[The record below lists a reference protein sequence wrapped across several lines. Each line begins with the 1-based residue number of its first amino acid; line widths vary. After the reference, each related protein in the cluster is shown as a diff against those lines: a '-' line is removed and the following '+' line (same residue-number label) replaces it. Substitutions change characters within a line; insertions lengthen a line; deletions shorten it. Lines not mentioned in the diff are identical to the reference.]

1 MSSFGGG
8 GQRSSGSGRTGGRG
22 GRGGR
27 HHSGG
32 RGSYGHHGDGGSTGG
47 GKGRLTACRNYISG
61 GTCSHGDNCSFSHA
75 VKLHAC
81 MDGSN
86 VPATHQQHHQQYG
99 SSRSSSY
106 PHGTSTSTNGYSSSS
121 SKGTAGP
128 PDDSQSM
135 AVSSVALWE
144 DSSSIIKIF
153 SGSYDGHWRL
163 WNTAA
168 NFSREF
174 EHCMSPTSKVNV
186 VRVSSHQFLYVAFDS
201 PIPGIIPL
209 ASVGMVHIWNLL
221 TPQQP
226 PIELQLQPGLAP
238 YANGMGVSSLLP
250 LSDNTLLTGGKDGS
264 IGIWSLQQQQQQPS
278 LGATPTDMA
287 ATSCYRQSSLLLG
300 HAREVTALLSV
311 ITTTT
316 TTTAPST
323 TTTVLWSSS
332 TDGTIRLWDIAG
344 GACLCVLS
352 SDTKD
357 SQGRLVGHTSAVTS
371 LRLWESGE
379 FGNYVLSAGLDGC
392 IKAWSTE
399 GVLIAS
405 SSDTVHAPT
414 ATANAASAMNNPATG
429 VVCMA
434 ISHDAQSQPLLLCG
448 LTNGEIAIRSLKQT
462 STTPA
467 FTLLMTLNSRFL
479 GCGHLFGA
487 VRCLETGPHSTFY
500 SGGEDGKLNVW
511 QVTGDF
517 GLK

>member
-8 GQRSSGSGRTGGRG
+8 GGGQRSTSSGRIGGRGGG

-27 HHSGG
+27 HHGGG
-32 RGSYGHHGDGGSTGG
+32 RSYHGDGSGGSG

-61 GTCSHGDNCSFSHA
+61 GTCSHGDHCSFSHA

-81 MDGSN
+81 IDGSHA
-86 VPATHQQHHQQYG
+86 PSGHQQQQQQQQYG
-99 SSRSSSY
+99 SSRSSY
-106 PHGTSTSTNGYSSSS
+106 PTTANGYP
-121 SKGTAGP
+121 KGTTEEQQAI
-128 PDDSQSM
+128 

-144 DSSSIIKIF
+144 DSAAIKIF
-153 SGSYDGHWRL
+153 SGSHDGHWRL

-174 EHCMSPTSKVNV
+174 EHCMSPSSKVNV
-186 VRVSSHQFLYVAFDS
+186 VKVFSHYLYVAFDS
-201 PIPGIIPL
+201 PLPGLIPL

-226 PIELQLQPGLAP
+226 PIELHLQPGLAP
-238 YANGMGVSSLLP
+238 YANGMGLSSLLG
-250 LSDNTLLTGGKDGS
+250 LSDTVLTGGKDGT
-264 IGIWSLQQQQQQPS
+264 IGIWSLLQPQ
-278 LGATPTDMA
+278 LGGEGSSSS
-287 ATSCYRQSSLLLG
+287 TSGACYHQSKLLLG

-311 ITTTT
+311 VTTTT
-316 TTTAPST
+316 TTPTAPTTTT
-323 TTTVLWSSS
+323 TTTVLWSCS
-332 TDGTIRLWDIAG
+332 TDGTIRLWDVAG
-344 GACLCVLS
+344 GACLCALS

-357 SQGRLVGHTSAVTS
+357 SQGRLVGHTNAVTS

-399 GVLIAS
+399 GILIAS
-405 SSDTVHAPT
+405 SLDSTTTTTNTTPV
-414 ATANAASAMNNPATG
+414 G
-429 VVCMA
+429 VVCMV
-434 ISHDAQSQPLLLCG
+434 ISHDTQSQPLLLCG
-448 LTNGEIAIRSLKQT
+448 LANGEIAIRALKQT
-462 STTPA
+462 PTTPA

-487 VRCLETGPHSTFY
+487 VRCLEAGPHSTFY